1 MALAALVTTCC
12 RQMARLAARRDVH
25 LVNGAVAPLVVL
37 GDAARLEQVLLI
49 LLDNAV
55 KYNRPG
61 GMVEVTL
68 RGAGQQAMLEVCDTG
83 RGIAATE
90 LPHLFA
96 RFHRGQGAS
105 TVAEGYGLGL
115 AIAEGIVRAHRG
127 RLLVRS
133 EEGVGS
139 TFTVLLP
146 LSSRGDTRP
155 AVSAAVGLR

>member
-1 MALAALVTTCC
+1 M
-12 RQMARLAARRDVH
+12 H
-25 LVNGAVAPLVVL
+25 ILVVE
-37 GDAARLEQVLLI
+37 DEER
-49 LLDNAV
+49 
-55 KYNRPG
+55 
-61 GMVEVTL
+61 
-68 RGAGQQAMLEVCDTG
+68 
-83 RGIAATE
+83 

-96 RFHRGQGAS
+96 RFHRGQEAG

-155 AVSAAVGLR
+155 AVSSAVGVR